1 MRLNRAF
8 NFILIAVLCLHE
20 VISFEFSSVSSYFQ
34 NSLSYMSKI
43 SNNPLLK
50 EEINDLTKKIQ
61 DSEISKEIIS
71 IIPQI
76 TSIKSNFVDTFT
88 ELQDKMTS
96 QQALLL
102 SWIGEITGINIPEEL
117 LYIFVQTEVIAVLL
131 FSYGVTSK
139 LIINIV

>member
-1 MRLNRAF
+1 MRLNRDF
-8 NFILIAVLCLHE
+8 NFILIAVLCFHE

-34 NSLSYMSKI
+34 NSLSYMNKI

-71 IIPQI
+71 IIPQV
-76 TSIKSNFVDTFT
+76 TSFKSDVVDRFT

-102 SWIGEITGINIPEEL
+102 SWIAEITGISIPEEL
-117 LYIFVQTEVIAVLL
+117 LYIFVQTEVIAGLL
-131 FSYGVTSK
+131 LSYGVTSK
-139 LIINIV
+139 LIINVI

>member
-1 MRLNRAF
+1 MRLNRDF
-8 NFILIAVLCLHE
+8 KFILIAVLCFHE

-34 NSLSYMSKI
+34 NSLSYMNKI

-71 IIPQI
+71 IIPQV
-76 TSIKSNFVDTFT
+76 TSFKSEIVDTLT

-96 QQALLL
+96 QQALLP
-102 SWIGEITGINIPEEL
+102 SWIGEITGISIPEEL

-131 FSYGVTSK
+131 LSYGVTSK
-139 LIINIV
+139 LIINVI